1 MNNLQNTQQKTDKEK
16 FQDVLKNFNHRSEKK
31 EKEKE
36 KSKIDIKK
44 LNLSDN
50 EIILLKIAIDEY
62 SDLFPEIL
70 NMNKN
75 DFLTSLQKY
84 ILINISPK
92 NIILPTGTLS
102 KILKIIEINYYQ
114 PEYDYILSL
123 MKTLKSCHN
132 FLTINNAN
140 FLTHCSKTHKAIHKC
155 GEKLL
160 LLGKGKFLFCKKC
173 NLIYCYKSVLLL
185 CDFCQKEYY
194 TEIKDINSKE
204 NNNLRPATWTKYHCN
219 ALINDVM
226 KCLNC
231 NNTLYLNNKKK
242 LCCLKCKTEMDPFE
256 LKWKCMIC
264 SKQFTSD
271 AKEYDPFSFKIMKL
285 TVKKTLF
292 KGIEA
297 KPTFVP
303 CCNIPIEQINSYK
316 FYHKKE
322 CNGLLYQGDLD
333 NKKIVVC
340 SKCHMLNYYFNHYWM
355 CPICKKKFKLSDY
368 INNNNN
374 DNNNNN
380 NKNNEKNNSIQC
392 ETANDS
398 NNNSQNQ
405 TIWVR
410 HKSISEFNKKKKK
423 VDDNRETVSQELKIG
438 AIPNFSTNSNDKSE
452 KIQVKLKR
460 IYTKEENSIY
470 RTNESKEEINFDE
483 SIKKRESE
491 NDLTQYKRKSSKNN
505 LNYSNNNFYN
515 ANNKNQKN
523 VKILNYENS
532 DTIPSMNNSNCVS
545 EIKVNSSYK
554 RRKLYGAAE
563 KSEVD
568 VSDSFGLEID
578 NSNNLYNTNESV
590 KKYQKKSSF
599 KKISNL
605 CLSKSTERN
614 KKLLGNNLGRDN
626 KNMENKI
633 FISNFNNNDCENVS
647 SEFIDKRKYN
657 PEILKNNNVNI
668 SQPIENKNNPM
679 VSNNIHINVNLN
691 LNISNNANNSNINS
705 NDYYMSSPQKM
716 RPRMNSAKDIY
727 VTKIA
732 SKLNNGNNN
741 NNQQKKKLIS
751 ENFYRKN
758 SRNIVTNNFNINDYT
773 IIKQI
778 GEGTFGKIFEVENDN
793 HDHFA
798 LKKLLANTVKE
809 MEMLKSEYEL
819 LLGLEGLNINLIHIY
834 GIESKKLD
842 KTTFVVYVLMELAQR
857 DWEKEIQN
865 REKKNWYYSEE
876 ELIIILK
883 NLVYTFAE
891 LQRHSISHRDIKPQN
906 ILLCEDNILKIADFG
921 EAKEAR
927 NRNNV
932 NTMRQT
938 IRGTEL
944 YMSPILFDS
953 LKTKKRNSKYI
964 LHNSYKSDVF
974 SLGFCMLLAATLKV
988 DSLYAVREVI
998 DMISLRNEVNK
1009 FLQKRYSEK
1018 LINTIVNMLE
1028 IDEKNRVDFIELE
1041 NMVDQL

>member
-1 MNNLQNTQQKTDKEK
+1 MNLVQNTHQKTEKEK
-16 FQDVLKNFNHRSEKK
+16 FQDVWKNFNHHPEKK
-31 EKEKE
+31 EREKD
-36 KSKIDIKK
+36 KAKIDIKK

-70 NMNKN
+70 NMSKN
-75 DFLTSLQKY
+75 DFLASLQKY

-102 KILKIIEINYYQ
+102 KILKIIESNYYQ

-123 MKTLKSCHN
+123 IKTINSCHN
-132 FLTINNAN
+132 YLSINNAN
-140 FLTHCSKTHKAIHKC
+140 FLTHCSKTRKALHKC

-173 NLIYCYKSVLLL
+173 NLLYSYKSVLLQ
-185 CDFCQKEYY
+185 CDYCLKEYY
-194 TEIKDINSKE
+194 TEIKDMSSKD
-204 NNNLRPATWTKYHCN
+204 NNNLRPATWAKYHCN

-231 NNTLYLNNKKK
+231 ASTLYLNNKKK
-242 LCCLKCKTEMDPFE
+242 LCCLKCKTEMDPLE

-264 SKQFTSD
+264 SKQFTSE
-271 AKEYDPFSFKIMKL
+271 AKEYDPFYFKIMKV
-285 TVKKTLF
+285 TVKQTLF
-292 KGIEA
+292 KGLEA

-355 CPICKKKFKLSDY
+355 CPICKKKFRLNDY
-368 INNNNN
+368 INNN
-374 DNNNNN
+374 D
-380 NKNNEKNNSIQC
+380 NKNIDKNSSIQC

-398 NNNSQNQ
+398 NNNSLNQNQ

-423 VDDNRETVSQELKIG
+423 LEDNSDVPQELKSCS
-438 AIPNFSTNSNDKSE
+438 IPVFPSNNDKSE
-452 KIQVKLKR
+452 KIQVRLKR

-483 SIKKRESE
+483 NLKKRESE
-491 NDLTQYKRKSSKNN
+491 SDLIKYNLRRNNSKNQY
-505 LNYSNNNFYN
+505 NYSNNNFYSN
-515 ANNKNQKN
+515 ANNKNEKN
-523 VKILNYENS
+523 VKILNYDNS
-532 DTIPSMNNSNCVS
+532 ETIPSMNNSNCIS

-563 KSEVD
+563 KSEAD
-568 VSDSFGLEID
+568 VSDSFGIEID
-578 NSNNLYNTNESV
+578 NSNNMYNTNENA

-626 KNMENKI
+626 KNMGDKV
-633 FISNFNNNDCENVS
+633 FISNFNNNECENES
-647 SEFIDKRKYN
+647 SEIIDKRKYN
-657 PEILKNNNVNI
+657 PDMLKNNNVNI

-691 LNISNNANNSNINS
+691 LNISNNGNSSNINT
-705 NDYYMSSPQKM
+705 NEYYMPSPQKQ

-727 VTKIA
+727 VSKIA
-732 SKLNNGNNN
+732 SKLNNH
-741 NNQQKKKLIS
+741 QQKQRLVS
-751 ENFYRKN
+751 ENIYKKN
-758 SRNIVTNNFNINDYT
+758 SRDIITNNFNINDYT

-793 HDHFA
+793 HYHFA
-798 LKKLLANTVKE
+798 LKKLLANSIKE

-857 DWEKEIQN
+857 DWEKEIAN

-883 NLVYTFAE
+883 NLVNTFAE

-906 ILLCEDNILKIADFG
+906 ILLCDDNILKIADFG

-932 NTMRQT
+932 DTMRQT

-1018 LINTIVNMLE
+1018 LINTIIYMLE
-1028 IDEKNRVDFIELE
+1028 LEEKNRVDFIELE
-1041 NMVDQL
+1041 NIVQQL

>member
-1 MNNLQNTQQKTDKEK
+1 MNSLQNTHQKTDKEK
-16 FQDVLKNFNHRSEKK
+16 FQDVLKNFNHRPQRRDR
-31 EKEKE
+31 EKE
-36 KSKIDIKK
+36 KSKLDIKK
-44 LNLSDN
+44 FNLSDN
-50 EIILLKIAIDEY
+50 EIILLKIAVDEY

-75 DFLTSLQKY
+75 DFLASLQKY

-102 KILKIIEINYYQ
+102 KILKIVETNYYQ
-114 PEYDYILSL
+114 PEYSYILSL
-123 MKTLKSCHN
+123 LKTINSSHN
-132 FLTINNAN
+132 NYLSINNAN
-140 FLTHCSKTHKAIHKC
+140 FLTHCSKTRKALHKC

-173 NLIYCYKSVLLL
+173 NLLYSHKSVLLQ
-185 CDFCQKEYY
+185 CDFCLKEYY
-194 TEIKDINSKE
+194 TEIKDINSKDN
-204 NNNLRPATWTKYHCN
+204 NNNLRPATWVKYHCN

-242 LCCLKCKTEMDPFE
+242 LYCIKCKTEIEPLE

-264 SKQFTSD
+264 SKQFTSE
-271 AKEYDPFSFKIMKL
+271 AKEYDPFYFKIMKV

-368 INNNNN
+368 ITN
-374 DNNNNN
+374 D
-380 NKNNEKNNSIQC
+380 NKNNIDKNNSIQC
-392 ETANDS
+392 ENANDS
-398 NNNSQNQ
+398 NNSSNQNQNQ
-405 TIWVR
+405 TVWVR

-423 VDDNRETVSQELKIG
+423 NDENNDLVPQELKSSS
-438 AIPNFSTNSNDKSE
+438 IPIFPSNNDKSE
-452 KIQVKLKR
+452 KIQVRLKKV
-460 IYTKEENSIY
+460 YTKEENSIY
-470 RTNESKEEINFDE
+470 RTNESKEEIYIDE
-483 SIKKRESE
+483 SLKKRESE
-491 NDLTQYKRKSSKNN
+491 NDLTKYNMRRKNSKNN
-505 LNYSNNNFYN
+505 FNYTNNNFN
-515 ANNKNQKN
+515 TNINNKNEKN

-545 EIKVNSSYK
+545 EIKVNNSYK
-554 RRKLYGAAE
+554 RRKLYGHAE

-568 VSDSFGLEID
+568 VSDSFGIEID
-578 NSNNLYNTNESV
+578 NSSNLYNTNENV

-614 KKLLGNNLGRDN
+614 RKLLGNNLGRDN
-626 KNMENKI
+626 KNMVDKV
-633 FISNFNNNDCENVS
+633 FISNFNNNDYENES
-647 SEFIDKRKYN
+647 TEILDKRKYN
-657 PEILKNNNVNI
+657 QEILKNNNVNI
-668 SQPIENKNNPM
+668 SQPIENKNNQM

-727 VTKIA
+727 VTKIS
-732 SKLNNGNNN
+732 SKLNN
-741 NNQQKKKLIS
+741 NQQRQRLIS
-751 ENFYRKN
+751 NNFYRKN
-758 SRNIVTNNFNINDYT
+758 SRDIVTNNFNINDYT

-793 HDHFA
+793 HYHFA
-798 LKKLLANTVKE
+798 LKKLLANTIKE

-857 DWEKEIQN
+857 DWEKEIAN

-891 LQRHSISHRDIKPQN
+891 LQRHNISHRDIKPQN
-906 ILLCEDNILKIADFG
+906 ILLCDDNILKIADFG

-932 NTMRQT
+932 DTMRQT

-1009 FLQKRYSEK
+1009 FLQKKYSEK
-1018 LINTIVNMLE
+1018 LINTIVCMLE
-1028 IDEKNRVDFIELE
+1028 IEEKNRVDFIELE
-1041 NMVDQL
+1041 NMVQKL